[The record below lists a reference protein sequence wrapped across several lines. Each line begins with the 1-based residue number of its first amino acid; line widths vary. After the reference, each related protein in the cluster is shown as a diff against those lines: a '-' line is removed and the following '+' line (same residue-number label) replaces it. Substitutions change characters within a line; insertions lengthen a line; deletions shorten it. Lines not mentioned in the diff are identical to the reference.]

1 MQLHKCTAFRHRPAK
16 RFQVAAPEISNNS
29 SRSHR
34 MAAGTS
40 IAKLRPVND
49 DCRRRAAEANAGRS
63 SGMALGALLYL
74 WALVQPS

>member
-1 MQLHKCTAFRHRPAK
+1 MHSISSSAGKAVPGRG
-16 RFQVAAPEISNNS
+16 PEISNNS
-29 SRSHR
+29 SRYHR